1 MKDVFGI
8 ELEDGSHYISSIYR
22 TDTELES
29 SIIARDEETTGDSSI
44 IFNYLKNLNSIQD
57 RFTYNYNIVDD
68 ESNRV
73 STITFSPLTALIYV
87 ISMIYF
93 WLFET
98 DNFSVQ
104 EIVIAQLLNGFR
116 TIPGLYNFA
125 QDNWQLSK

>member
-1 MKDVFGI
+1 MN
-8 ELEDGSHYISSIYR
+8 
-22 TDTELES
+22 S
-29 SIIARDEETTGDSSI
+29 SIIGKDAETAGDGF
-44 IFNYLKNLNSIQD
+44 IFNYLKKLYNIQD

-68 ESNRV
+68 DNNRV
-73 STITFSPLTALIYV
+73 STITFSPITALIYV

-93 WLFET
+93 WLLET

-125 QDNWQLSK
+125 QDNW